1 MHRLLLSEG
10 GHPLTLDDIYF
21 LQLALSTPI
30 MAGLNAWGNCIVSG
44 CEISVDATGKR
55 TISSGIIAFAGDI
68 YQVYKHDLAPLGQG
82 EELYWEFWGYG
93 VGKKTYA
100 DGQGRHTQFINTAA
114 LRKWG
119 AAPTGKTFARADT
132 LPRLGVDILRATRR
146 TFSYDGKGDVV
157 DFQEQSAHSA
167 LVTFRFD
174 DQTYPLNSTLGTLTI
189 DGASHLHASHG
200 LNGSWLTISSGN
212 LQFTADITG
221 STRTPRSSDPREAGG
236 QGEVRAT
243 LPKYVTLL
251 VSYGPAET
259 TSSEPNDPDRRGT
272 GPVGGG
278 YSGPARRR

>member
-1 MHRLLLSEG
+1 MHRLSFAEG
-10 GHPLTLDDIYF
+10 GHPLSIDDLYF
-21 LQLALSTPI
+21 LQAALSVPLL
-30 MAGLNAWGNCIVSG
+30 AALNAWGNCIIGG
-44 CEISVDATGKR
+44 CEISRDEAAGK
-55 TISSGIIAFAGDI
+55 ISITAGVIAFGGDI
-68 YQVYKHDLAPLGQG
+68 YQVAKQEISAPKSG
-82 EELYWEFWGYG
+82 EELYWEFTAFWS
-93 VGKKTYA
+93 GKRTYA
-100 DGQGRHTQFINTAA
+100 NGTDRHTQGNSVAF
-114 LRKWG
+114 LRAWSEPK
-119 AAPTGKTFARADT
+119 AKTFARVDT

-146 TFSYDGKGDVV
+146 SYSYDGKGDVV

-174 DQTYPLNSTLGTLTI
+174 EQIYPLNSTLGTLTI

-221 STRTPRSSDPREAGG
+221 ATRAPRSSDPRDTGG

-259 TSSEPNDPDRRGT
+259 TSSEPNDPNRRGT
-272 GPVGGG
+272 GPAGSD
-278 YSGPARRR
+278 YSGPRRR

>member
-1 MHRLLLSEG
+1 MHRLSFSEG
-10 GHPLTLDDIYF
+10 GHPLSLDDFYF
-21 LQLALSTPI
+21 LQAALSTPLL
-30 MAGLNAWGNCIVSG
+30 ASLNAWGNCIVGG
-44 CEISVDATGKR
+44 CEINRNEATGK
-55 TISSGIIAFAGDI
+55 ISVTPGVIAFAGDI
-68 YQVYKHDLAPLGQG
+68 YQASKQELPALKNG
-82 EELYWEFWGYG
+82 EVLYWEFTAFGS
-93 VGKKTYA
+93 GKRTYA
-100 DGQGRHTQFINTAA
+100 DGAERYTQGNSVAI
-114 LRKWG
+114 LRAWTEPKS
-119 AAPTGKTFARADT
+119 KTFARADT

-146 TFSYDGKGDVV
+146 TFSYDGKGEVV

-174 DQTYPLNSTLGTLTI
+174 EYTYPLNSTLGTLTI

-212 LQFTADITG
+212 LQLTSDITG

-272 GPVGGG
+272 GPAGGG

>member
-1 MHRLLLSEG
+1 MHRLLLGEG
-10 GHPLTLDDIYF
+10 GHPLTLDDLSF
-21 LQLALSTPI
+21 LQSALSIPI

-44 CEISVDATGKR
+44 CEITLDAAGKR
-55 TISSGIIAFAGDI
+55 SISSGIIAFAGDL
-68 YQVYKHDLAPLGQG
+68 YLVYKHDLAPLGQG

-93 VGKKTYA
+93 TGKKTYA
-100 DGQGRHTQFINTAA
+100 NGQERNTQFINAAA

-119 AAPTGKTFARADT
+119 AAPTGKTFARADM

-174 DQTYPLNSTLGTLTI
+174 DQTYALNSTLGTLTI

-200 LNGSWLTISSGN
+200 LNGNWLTISSGN
-212 LQFTADITG
+212 LQFTSDITG
-221 STRTPRSSDPREAGG
+221 ATRTPRSSDPREAGG
-236 QGEVRAT
+236 QGEVRDT